1 MPLTIEIITRWDELI
16 ERRHAWLELMARSS
30 ANEPMLSPPWLETW
44 WQVFSEGRTLRA
56 VLVYEDGRLIG
67 LAPLLVR
74 RVWHRGAI
82 PLRRIEFVASGEP
95 EDDEIYSEYLNV
107 ITEKGQESRVARAIV
122 DGLRDGTLGPWDEL
136 VLDMMDA
143 LSPMT
148 RALLHEL
155 RRARLLDRATS
166 HKPCPYIPLPAT
178 WEAYLGQLSASRRYF
193 LKRTMKA
200 LEQWGGKELVVKR
213 ATTTAELE
221 QGMDIL
227 VELHGQRWRSQGKQG
242 VFSSASFARFHRTVM
257 PRLLAAD
264 NLDLIWLSKGET
276 PLAIV
281 YSIVWDNKIYFYQSG
296 RTTDVPSKVRPGIAI
311 HVYAIQHAIRCGR
324 TKYDFLAGMSRYK
337 QQLALAQTPLICVRA
352 THPLSLA
359 GGVRKLTE
367 RGEEVARRLLRRF
380 RPAPPPGPEIVDE
393 G

>member
-1 MPLTIEIITRWDELI
+1 MQLTIEIITSWDEFI
-16 ERRHAWLELMARSS
+16 ERRPAWLELMARSS
-30 ANEPMLSPPWLETW
+30 ANEPMLSPLWLETW
-44 WQVFSEGRTLRA
+44 WHLFGEGRTLRA

-74 RVWHRGAI
+74 RVRYRGAI
-82 PLRRIEFVASGEP
+82 PLRRIELLASGEP
-95 EDDEIYSEYLNV
+95 ESDEIYSEYLNV
-107 ITEKGQESRVARAIV
+107 ITEKGQETRVARMLV
-122 DGLRDGTLGPWDEL
+122 EGLRDGSLGPWDEL

-143 LSPMT
+143 TSPMT

-155 RRARLLDRATS
+155 RRTRLLDRATS

-178 WEAYLGQLSASRRYF
+178 WEAYLGQLSSSRRYF

-227 VELHGQRWRSQGKQG
+227 VELHGERWRNQGSQG
-242 VFSSASFARFHRTVM
+242 VFSSALFTRFHRTVM
-257 PRLLAAD
+257 PKLLAAG
-264 NLDLIWLSKGET
+264 NLDLIWLSKGDK

-296 RTTDVPSKVRPGIAI
+296 RTTDVPSKVRLGIAI

-324 TKYDFLAGMSRYK
+324 TKYDFLAGTSRYK
-337 QQLALAQTPLICVRA
+337 QQLALAQTPLIQISA

-359 GGVRKLTE
+359 GRARQISE
-367 RGEEVARRLLRRF
+367 RGEQLARRVLRRF
-380 RPAPPPGPEIVDE
+380 RPAPPAPTVVDE

>member
-1 MPLTIEIITRWDELI
+1 MQLTIEIITRWDEFI
-16 ERRHAWLELMARSS
+16 ERRAAWLELMARSS
-30 ANEPMLSPPWLETW
+30 SNEPMLSPQWLETW
-44 WQVFSEGRTLRA
+44 WHIFGEGRTLRA

-74 RVWHRGAI
+74 RVWHRGTI
-82 PLRRIEFVASGEP
+82 PLRRLEFVASGEP
-95 EDDEIYSEYLNV
+95 EADEIYSEYLNV
-107 ITEKGQESRVARAIV
+107 ITEKGQENRVARALV

-143 LSPMT
+143 LAPMT

-155 RRARLLDRATS
+155 RRARLLDQATS

-178 WEAYLGQLSASRRYF
+178 WDAYLGQLSSSRRYF

-213 ATTTAELE
+213 ATTTAELA

-227 VELHGQRWRSQGKQG
+227 VELHGERWRSQGTQG
-242 VFSSASFARFHRTVM
+242 VFSSASFTRFHRTVM
-257 PRLLAAD
+257 PRLLADD
-264 NLDLIWLSKGET
+264 NLDLIWLSKGDK

-296 RTTDVPSKVRPGIAI
+296 RTTDVPSKVRLGIAI

-337 QQLALAQTPLICVRA
+337 QQLALARTPLIRICA

-359 GGVRKLTE
+359 GRARQLSE
-367 RGEEVARRLLRRF
+367 RGELLARRLLRRF
-380 RPAPPPGPEIVDE
+380 RPEAPPAPAIVDE